1 MPIEA
6 LYVLFALALICAVT
20 FGYCLRA
27 LMEEAEQRTVG
38 RADNESLLYRDRA
51 DGLYR
56 LDIGRMHDLLNSPV
70 PSVSSLPSGDID
82 DRLKD
87 FSPEYGGPTKW

>member
-6 LYVLFALALICAVT
+6 LFVLFALALICAVT

-27 LMEEAEQRTVG
+27 LMEGAYSEAERNSELWMRTQVG
-38 RADNESLLYRDRA
+38 TP
-51 DGLYR
+51 
-56 LDIGRMHDLLNSPV
+56 I
-70 PSVSSLPSGDID
+70 PSGDVD